1 MKSIYKKMYSLLL
14 LFIIVMSNISANKS
28 NWASLGLNNDEIQKC
43 INFQLTR
50 GGTSLDEF
58 EKIKPILNR
67 FIH

>member
-1 MKSIYKKMYSLLL
+1 
-14 LFIIVMSNISANKS
+14 MSNISANKS